1 MKRLW
6 RILVIIGIVGV
17 LGYTSSI
24 EAYAFLQ
31 PDGSGDNKVE
41 FWNQGYPAE
50 AIHPGTGC
58 SFQSA
63 GCSTYSALYIAVKTG
78 HIDPK
83 KGENID
89 TFKVLA
95 REKNMYWTNPN
106 YYFAYDRINELYSDI
121 EYVGR
126 KLDDGVVVDA
136 SMAYDDAITC
146 IKKYMSDGYYVMGV
160 INVTGTDICH
170 CIFFDGINEDGTLS
184 IGDSGYSSGI
194 TMESLYSDKYPK
206 TSMFFSYVEIMT
218 CKDKPCNKQPSIY
231 DGNAL
236 REGSGGSE
244 EKTDDEKEIDL
255 EYANIV
261 KEWQLKGMPKQS
273 ALTSD
278 IPERLVS
285 GLLPEWA
292 QLELPDM
299 NSLASIQENMKADK
313 ISLFSIANTLLS
325 YVGILLIIYAI
336 LLSLAYYFDVFNP
349 IDISLLGVLTA
360 GNIKVIKYDDDLS
373 LVDKPEKQGYMKS
386 KKIFIIIGIIFAMGC
401 LLISGGILSGLYKLV
416 YQGLEEGSKLL

>member
-1 MKRLW
+1 M
-6 RILVIIGIVGV
+6 V

-24 EAYAFLQ
+24 EAYAFIQ

-50 AIHPGTGC
+50 TIHSGTGC
-58 SFQSA
+58 TFQAA

-95 REKNMYWTNPN
+95 REKNMYWSDPN
-106 YYFAYDRINELYSDI
+106 YYFAYDRINELYSDM

-126 KLDDGVVVDA
+126 KLEDGVVVDS
-136 SMAYDDAITC
+136 SMSYDDAITC
-146 IKKYMSDGYYVMGV
+146 IKKYMSDGYYIMGV
-160 INVTGTDICH
+160 INVTGTNICH

-236 REGSGGSE
+236 RDGAGGNSKDE
-244 EKTDDEKEIDL
+244 EDEKIDA
-255 EYANIV
+255 EYTRIV
-261 KEWQLKGMPKQS
+261 EEWQLEGMPS
-273 ALTSD
+273 RSILTND
-278 IPERLVS
+278 IPENLVS

-292 QLELPDM
+292 QLELPGQ
-299 NSLASIQENMKADK
+299 NALTAIQENVEMDRV
-313 ISLFSIANTLLS
+313 SVYSIANTFLS
-325 YVGILLIIYAI
+325 YIGIVLIVYSMFLAV
-336 LLSLAYYFDVFNP
+336 AYYFDVFNP
-349 IDISLLGVLTA
+349 IDISLLGVLTL
-360 GNIKVIKYDDDLS
+360 GNIKVIKSDDDLS
-373 LVDKPEKQGYMKS
+373 LIDKPEKRGYMKS
-386 KKIFIIIGIIFAMGC
+386 KKIFVIIVVIFIMGC
-401 LLISGGILSGLYKLV
+401 LLISGNILSGLYKLV
-416 YQGLEEGSKLL
+416 YRGLEEGDRLL